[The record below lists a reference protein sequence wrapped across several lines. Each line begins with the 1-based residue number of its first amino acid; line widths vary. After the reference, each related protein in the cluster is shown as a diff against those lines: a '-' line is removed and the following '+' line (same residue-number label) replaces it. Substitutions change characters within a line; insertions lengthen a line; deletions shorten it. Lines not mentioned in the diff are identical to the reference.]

1 MAELWFAIASLM
13 LVTYVVLDGFDFGA
27 GALHLVVARTD
38 AERRQLLG
46 AIGPFWDG
54 NEVWLL
60 ATGGVLFLAFPRVLA
75 SGLSGFYLAIFLV
88 LWTLILR
95 GIAIEFRSHVENA
108 LWRAAWD
115 AIFTVASMML
125 PILFGTALGNLVRGL
140 PIAEDGW
147 FSLTLFTDFST
158 TGPVGILDW
167 YTVSAGLF
175 ALAALA
181 GHGAAFLVW
190 KTDGRMRER
199 SRAAAIRLYTLV
211 AVTWPLLTA
220 ATWWVNPRLFAAFE
234 HRPVA
239 MLSVLIALAGLGAL
253 AAGLRRS
260 RDGLAFMGS
269 CAFLVGM
276 LAATAACVFPTMLRS
291 VVNDDWSLTA
301 YNSSAGDASL
311 HQGIRWW
318 AVGLPLVVTYFIV
331 VFRLHRGRTS
341 SDAGDAMY

>member
-1 MAELWFAIASLM
+1 VAELWFAIASLM
-13 LVTYVVLDGFDFGA
+13 LVAYVVLDGFDFGA

-38 AERRQLLG
+38 AERRQLLS

-88 LWTLILR
+88 LWALILR
-95 GIAIEFRSHVENA
+95 GTAIEFRSHVENP

-115 AIFTVASMML
+115 AVFSVASTIL

-147 FSLTLFTDFST
+147 FSLTLFTNFST
-158 TGPVGILDW
+158 SGPVAILDW
-167 YTVSAGLF
+167 YTVCAGLF
-175 ALAALA
+175 ALLALT
-181 GHGAAFLVW
+181 GHGASFLVW
-190 KTDGRMRER
+190 KTDGPIRER

-220 ATWWVNPRLFAAFE
+220 ATWWVNPHLFAAF
-234 HRPVA
+234 HQRTVA
-239 MLSVLIALAGLGAL
+239 MLSVLVAVAGL
-253 AAGLRRS
+253 AAVATGLRRQ
-260 RDGLAFMGS
+260 RDGLAFLGS
-269 CAFLVGM
+269 CAFLIGM

-291 VVNDDWSLTA
+291 VVNDGWSLTA
-301 YNSSAGDASL
+301 YNASVPEASL
-311 HQGIRWW
+311 YAGTRWW
-318 AVGLPLVVTYFIV
+318 AIGLPLAVTYFIV

-341 SDAGDAMY
+341 IAAAEQSY